1 MEKGI
6 FLLFPSFPHKQIIF
20 PFPPKHHLFHLCC
33 QIIVFTT
40 TLIKNLMESC
50 FFFFN
55 KLAIGFRQ
63 RLKGQVLL
71 RWTAEKVLT
80 RMMINPVFKNIY
92 IKGVIYWFCLF
103 KCRLLIWYSI
113 KKDQS
118 IQPHETL
125 YLLLWSDHMKL
136 LRLW

>member
-63 RLKGQVLL
+63 RLKDQVLL